1 MDVKSYVANE
11 LGKGQEKIVAKC
23 FYKVNTFFRIFVEK
37 CGMMVVYIII
47 GFYRGVFSMIYYFSG
62 TGNSYAVAKK
72 LGDALGEPLGD
83 IAAAMRGGG
92 PLSYALQK
100 GERLGFV
107 FPIYAWAPPRVVLDF
122 VKALHLSYPDE
133 PYIFAVCTCGASAGN
148 GMEVF
153 EIALEESGLN
163 LDSGFSVI
171 MPDNCITLF
180 DAESAESVEKK
191 LHESEGTIR
200 NILRAI
206 RLGKTD
212 FFRIKRGKM
221 ADFFT
226 RIVNPI
232 FRAGGMRT
240 KPFYATR
247 NCISCGLCEGIC
259 TSGCIKMAG
268 GRPIWTEDRCNM
280 CLACLNRCPAQAIEY
295 GKKTVKRGR
304 YVHPIYQ
311 TKKGGDPAQ

>member
-1 MDVKSYVANE
+1 
-11 LGKGQEKIVAKC
+11 
-23 FYKVNTFFRIFVEK
+23 
-37 CGMMVVYIII
+37 
-47 GFYRGVFSMIYYFSG
+47 MIYYFSG

-72 LGDALGEPLGD
+72 LGDALGEPLGN
-83 IAAAMRGGG
+83 IAAAMREGEM
-92 PLSYALQK
+92 LSYALQK

-122 VKALHLSYPDE
+122 VKTLHLSYPDE

-153 EIALEESGLN
+153 EIALEERGLN

-191 LHESEGTIR
+191 LQESEGTIR

-226 RIVNPI
+226 RIVNPL

-247 NCISCGLCEGIC
+247 SCIGCGLCESIC

-311 TKKGGDPAQ
+311 TKKGGDSAQ